1 MIDKIFYNQ
10 QYEVL
15 LSANRKWGKAVEQF
29 LQTILGD
36 HFSIIVIRLLIALVL
51 SGIIGF
57 EREWNNHSAGF
68 RTHILVG
75 VGACLMMLLS
85 FYGFLYFLETYDN
98 VRFDPA
104 RIPSYVISGI
114 GFLGAGTIIVYGGT
128 IRGLTTAASIWAVAG
143 VGLVVGAGMY
153 GPALVATLIILTSLV
168 LLNRIEKVFQS
179 RKKTMRIEIVVQKEL
194 EVSDLIKV
202 LESHRI
208 KLINMEVEKMES
220 NLRTIFIKINN
231 VEDKDLLEL
240 FEAISKLDAVNHV
253 ARLVR

>member
-1 MIDKIFYNQ
+1 M
-10 QYEVL
+10 
-15 LSANRKWGKAVEQF
+15 GQF
-29 LQTILGD
+29 TQAILGD
-36 HFSIIVIRLLIALVL
+36 NFSIIVIRLVIALIL

-75 VGACLMMLLS
+75 IGSCLMMLLS
-85 FYGFLYFLETYDN
+85 LYGFLHFLETYDN

-153 GPALVATLIILTSLV
+153 GPALVATIIILVSLV
-168 LLNRIEKVFQS
+168 LLNRIEKTFQS
-179 RKKTMRIEIVVQKEL
+179 RKKTTRIEIVVEKEL
-194 EVSDLIKV
+194 DISELIKI

-208 KLINMEVEKMES
+208 TLTDMEVEKMNS
-220 NLRTIFIKINN
+220 HLRTIFIKINN
-231 VEDKDLLEL
+231 IEEKKLLEL
-240 FEAISKLDAVNHV
+240 FEAISKLDSVNHV
-253 ARLVR
+253 ARLVG